1 MSDQQDQEKNI
12 AQGLSQLGETTTA
25 AELLRQ
31 KGQTKKLRVI
41 SEKQLMDWIL
51 RMLQQHMAGKADTY
65 SDIEKTEILKKTQE
79 ELGRRIKRE
88 QEAQA
93 ERDRLKAELE
103 QAMSAVAAGSSSQ
116 SQADVDMALAALK
129 EKLEQAEQINLDL
142 QQDNYDLQ
150 DQLNEKMA
158 LLSTTIAEKDKLRD
172 TVRNQMMR
180 MTALCEGVL
189 GIDNDYYGG
198 RHQEENQVSDEAS
211 QDEAFY
217 HDFDIGAKVITT
229 LQADLERLRGIIKR
243 QEAEEPQPTEAVE
256 SKAQLLEADLALLEQ
271 LKSGNLEAVDVA
283 APIAGLIEAME
294 GARLEAES
302 FEQQVAEA
310 TGATHGQAFTE
321 LPDSGGDAAH
331 VLAGATTVV
340 RELAAS
346 LARNRNRIAAL
357 KAIADESDEARH
369 STEEELEAAQ
379 AALERVCTSLRQ
391 RAEADRL
398 RVPTALRDR
407 EAPPEDRAAACT
419 EIVDHLQAASP
430 VDAAA
435 IEQLAL
441 TDRLVKPGQPAVEV
455 QTTDKHLVA
464 ERLRKAGAELERYT
478 LDLQRQVEEGAVRE
492 QALAVQVRDL
502 ARSAG
507 PEVPAAVAE
516 LERSLEIKADPQ
528 VIAEATSKALAEL
541 AANGGQQSAQAAAL
555 AEDRAV
561 AAELARIGAG
571 DDALAERIADLSVSA
586 EDPEPRHQPQLS
598 LQVRDAI
605 AAIGSRKAAL
615 ESEVAALKG
624 QIAAVHAD
632 QGRGSAEAQRLM
644 GELEKTRGDLQKAI
658 NDGLRLRNGRDAAN
672 TAFDAVAA
680 DLKQRVPDAHPD
692 LTDRA
697 SEPQVRAD
705 AARAAIAKL
714 AQQRTAS
721 NAALDAVA
729 AIDRAIARTGAAPS
743 QLDRIS
749 ASDEIVVAE
758 RLRDATRQL
767 EERIASVSAEL
778 DGARS
783 REREL
788 AKQVRDLSAAHAV
801 VAPGAAPKEEMARL
815 DRALAENAGVT
826 ELAEATRRVIA
837 GLKGRVARAEA
848 LSAAAR
854 SIAGEVM
861 KSGQGDADM
870 ANQCADLAVAVDN
883 PDADPGEL
891 DSLTRAAIVQLA
903 ARKRAAEAERNRL
916 AAELAK
922 VEQRKAER
930 TLETGR
936 VVNETAKLKAQNA
949 ALAAA
954 IEQLTGDLA
963 QRAGG
968 LGLQV
973 PAALTDPATEPGVKA
988 SAALSALADLAEHRQ
1003 IEDAAIEHLQSS
1015 ERLLSTTDG
1024 PKQDL
1029 AAGLK
1034 PGDEK
1039 AVAER
1044 MRRAGSALD
1053 RHVRELHQGLGSA
1066 RARERE
1072 LAKQVRELAV
1082 AQSGAGTPAVAR
1094 EDIARLE
1101 KAIADP
1107 AANDLP
1113 EAVRKV
1119 ITAMKSNAGK
1129 AEVEARTAVAR
1140 SLAAELVKASE
1151 GDPSLAEQA
1160 AALAVS
1166 LESGDTALESD
1177 LHETVLKL
1185 AARKRAV
1192 DAERT
1197 RLAGEVEALRSERI
1211 AALSRLEEAEAARR
1225 GDVERLAGELALVK
1239 EQLDD
1244 ARAEADEFRARN
1256 EVTGT
1261 QFSGEMVSLR
1271 QELNALRTRHQEQT
1285 AMVSSLKQAA
1295 EAADARL
1302 KRQREELT
1310 RGLEERDNLIAEKDR
1325 TIDQLSLQRSDAKAL
1340 QAKVQAL
1347 GVELDAAT
1355 SRIRELEARSGD
1367 QAGQAARSDDL
1378 AELHKRTTAERDHLR
1393 EQKRSLEG
1401 DLADARASVEQTRA
1415 ELAELRKQFQAEV
1428 AAHGREA
1435 GEEREKVAALQEML
1449 RKLREEVVGL
1459 KARQRKAPEAK

>member
-1 MSDQQDQEKNI
+1 LFDD
-12 AQGLSQLGETTTA
+12 
-25 AELLRQ
+25 
-31 KGQTKKLRVI
+31 
-41 SEKQLMDWIL
+41 
-51 RMLQQHMAGKADTY
+51 
-65 SDIEKTEILKKTQE
+65 
-79 ELGRRIKRE
+79 
-88 QEAQA
+88 
-93 ERDRLKAELE
+93 
-103 QAMSAVAAGSSSQ
+103 
-116 SQADVDMALAALK
+116 
-129 EKLEQAEQINLDL
+129 
-142 QQDNYDLQ
+142 
-150 DQLNEKMA
+150 
-158 LLSTTIAEKDKLRD
+158 D
-172 TVRNQMMR
+172 TV
-180 MTALCEGVL
+180 
-189 GIDNDYYGG
+189 
-198 RHQEENQVSDEAS
+198 
-211 QDEAFY
+211 
-217 HDFDIGAKVITT
+217 
-229 LQADLERLRGIIKR
+229 
-243 QEAEEPQPTEAVE
+243 
-256 SKAQLLEADLALLEQ
+256 
-271 LKSGNLEAVDVA
+271 
-283 APIAGLIEAME
+283 
-294 GARLEAES
+294 
-302 FEQQVAEA
+302 
-310 TGATHGQAFTE
+310 
-321 LPDSGGDAAH
+321 LP
-331 VLAGATTVV
+331 L
-340 RELAAS
+340 
-346 LARNRNRIAAL
+346 N
-357 KAIADESDEARH
+357 ADE
-369 STEEELEAAQ
+369 
-379 AALERVCTSLRQ
+379 
-391 RAEADRL
+391 
-398 RVPTALRDR
+398 
-407 EAPPEDRAAACT
+407 
-419 EIVDHLQAASP
+419 
-430 VDAAA
+430 
-435 IEQLAL
+435 
-441 TDRLVKPGQPAVEV
+441 
-455 QTTDKHLVA
+455 
-464 ERLRKAGAELERYT
+464 
-478 LDLQRQVEEGAVRE
+478 
-492 QALAVQVRDL
+492 
-502 ARSAG
+502 
-507 PEVPAAVAE
+507 
-516 LERSLEIKADPQ
+516 
-528 VIAEATSKALAEL
+528 
-541 AANGGQQSAQAAAL
+541 
-555 AEDRAV
+555 
-561 AAELARIGAG
+561 
-571 DDALAERIADLSVSA
+571 
-586 EDPEPRHQPQLS
+586 
-598 LQVRDAI
+598 
-605 AAIGSRKAAL
+605 
-615 ESEVAALKG
+615 
-624 QIAAVHAD
+624 
-632 QGRGSAEAQRLM
+632 LM
-644 GELEKTRGDLQKAI
+644 FL
-658 NDGLRLRNGRDAAN
+658 
-672 TAFDAVAA
+672 
-680 DLKQRVPDAHPD
+680 
-692 LTDRA
+692 
-697 SEPQVRAD
+697 AD
-705 AARAAIAKL
+705 AARLDWSQVEPAIFGTLFERSLDPAKRSQL
-714 AQQRTAS
+714 GAHYTSRDDILLIVEPVLMAPLRREWAELKQ
-721 NAALDAVA
+721 AVA
-729 AIDRAIARTGAAPS
+729 ALGAQWAAEGLS
-743 QLDRIS
+743 ANRQRQLKGL
-749 ASDEIVVAE
+749 AEGMLLEFAE
-758 RLRDATRQL
+758 RLARVRVLDPACGSGNFLYVALNELKNL
-767 EERIASVSAEL
+767 E
-778 DGARS
+778 
-783 REREL
+783 
-788 AKQVRDLSAAHAV
+788 
-801 VAPGAAPKEEMARL
+801 KEAW
-815 DRALAENAGVT
+815 AY
-826 ELAEATRRVIA
+826 
-837 GLKGRVARAEA
+837 
-848 LSAAAR
+848 
-854 SIAGEVM
+854 
-861 KSGQGDADM
+861 
-870 ANQCADLAVAVDN
+870 
-883 PDADPGEL
+883 
-891 DSLTRAAIVQLA
+891 
-903 ARKRAAEAERNRL
+903 
-916 AAELAK
+916 
-922 VEQRKAER
+922 
-930 TLETGR
+930 
-936 VVNETAKLKAQNA
+936 
-949 ALAAA
+949 
-954 IEQLTGDLA
+954 
-963 QRAGG
+963 AGG

-1094 EDIARLE
+1094 EDVARLE

-1119 ITAMKSNAGK
+1119 IAAMKSNAGK

-1197 RLAGEVEALRSERI
+1197 RLAGEVEALRGERI

-1239 EQLDD
+1239 EQLED

-1401 DLADARASVEQTRA
+1401 DLADARANVEQTRA